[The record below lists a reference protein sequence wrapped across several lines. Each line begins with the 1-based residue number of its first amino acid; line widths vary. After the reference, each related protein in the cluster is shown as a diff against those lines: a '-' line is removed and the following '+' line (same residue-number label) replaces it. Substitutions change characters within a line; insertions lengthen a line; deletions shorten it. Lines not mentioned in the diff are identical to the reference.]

1 MENSTQNNPQARSEI
16 PDIWG
21 QNGHCPVCSAKPL
34 YVRHLDS
41 GPDFLLCQK
50 CELSFEVAQSGGNIR
65 VKNIPEDLGFA
76 EERLRFRW
84 IAPQFLRTLVEER
97 DARRRA
103 LAQDT
108 ITPPQANLE
117 DIEVWERTLS
127 LHKIGNSPKKIKYI
141 LLQAGAT
148 PRQTELSLK
157 KLEKEIKTETT
168 QQSKKL
174 LWLGSGVL
182 VIFALVFTGI
192 FSFQNQIAARLEAGA
207 AGKITESES
216 VIPIRDVTDM
226 LPDMVKPEFLKS
238 QPAKVIQGAPA
249 SESSDST
256 SSVNRCPSQSQA
268 AAKLFGGRAEAWS
281 PGTQP
286 RTWQMIDTGTPV
298 TVRVPSGMVA
308 GYIDNTTF
316 MFFSANGPA
325 TVQNVSFLVVTC
337 D

>member
-16 PDIWG
+16 PDLWG
-21 QNGHCPVCSAKPL
+21 QNGHCPVCGAKPL

-76 EERLRFRW
+76 EERLRYKW
-84 IAPQFLRTLVEER
+84 VTPQFLKNLVEER
-97 DARRRA
+97 DTRKRA
-103 LAQDT
+103 LAQET
-108 ITPPQANLE
+108 ITPPQANLA

-157 KLEKEIKTETT
+157 KLEKEITTETK
-168 QQSKKL
+168 QQSTKL
-174 LWLGSGVL
+174 LWLGNGVL
-182 VIFALVFTGI
+182 VLFALIFAGI
-192 FSFQNQIAARLEAGA
+192 FSFQSQISARLEAGA
-207 AGKITESES
+207 AGEIATDTPI
-216 VIPIRDVTDM
+216 IPIRDVVDI
-226 LPDMVKPEFLKS
+226 LPDIVKPEFLKS

-249 SESSDST
+249 SASNST
-256 SSVNRCPSQSQA
+256 SSVNRCPAQSQD

-298 TVRVPSGMVA
+298 TVRIPSGMVA
-308 GYIDNTTF
+308 GYIDNITF

>member
-1 MENSTQNNPQARSEI
+1 MENDTQSNPQARSEI

-21 QNGHCPVCSAKPL
+21 QNGHCPVCNTKPL

-50 CELSFEVAQSGGNIR
+50 CELSFEVAQTGGNIR

-76 EERLRFRW
+76 EERLRYKW
-84 IAPQFLRTLVEER
+84 VSPQFLKTLTEER

-103 LAQDT
+103 LAQET
-108 ITPPQANLE
+108 ITPPQANLA

-127 LHKIGNSPKKIKYI
+127 LHKIGNSPKKIKYV

-148 PRQTELSLK
+148 PRQTELALK

-174 LWLGSGVL
+174 IWLASGVL
-182 VIFALVFTGI
+182 IIFALIFTGI
-192 FSFQNQIAARLEAGA
+192 LSFQNQIAAQLDAGV
-207 AGKITESES
+207 AGKNTKNAPI
-216 VIPIRDVTDM
+216 IPLRDIADM
-226 LPDMVKPEFLKS
+226 FPDMVKPEFLKS

-249 SESSDST
+249 SASSGST
-256 SSVNRCPSQSQA
+256 SSVNRCPTKSQD

-281 PGTQP
+281 PGTQT
-286 RTWQMIDTGTPV
+286 RSWQMIDTGTPV
-298 TVRVPSGMVA
+298 TVRVPAGMVA

-325 TVQNVSFLVVTC
+325 TVQHVNFLVITC